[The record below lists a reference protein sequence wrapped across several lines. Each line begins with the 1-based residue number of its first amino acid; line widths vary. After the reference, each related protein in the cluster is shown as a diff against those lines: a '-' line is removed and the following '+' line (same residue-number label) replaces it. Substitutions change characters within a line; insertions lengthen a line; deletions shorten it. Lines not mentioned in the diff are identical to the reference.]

1 MKVIYL
7 HQYFKTPSEN
17 GGTRS
22 YDLAKSFVQSGYYV
36 YMVTTTSNEKY
47 KNTRW
52 KVEMCDGIEVHY
64 LYLPYDNSMSYFER
78 CIAFLKFMIL
88 ASVRLLKI
96 KGDLLLATSTP
107 LTIGIPALLK
117 KTLHKT
123 PLVFEVRDV
132 WPEAVIAVGAVKNR
146 LVQKVLYLLEKLIY
160 NKSDIIVPLSVDMKK
175 SITERYPYLERKI
188 PFVVENI
195 AEVNRFSMTE
205 KINLKEWL
213 GVEPRFSILYAG
225 TFGKVNNI
233 HYVIELASRVIQLD
247 SSICFILMGSGSEKN
262 EIIEIAK
269 KRGLFNKNVFFPD
282 PVSKRDLDKIYSSV
296 SMGSSFVAPIQEL
309 WANSANK
316 FFDTLAAGK
325 PVLINHYGWQADVIE
340 NRNIGYVLPPSLD
353 DKAVSKFV
361 EYSKDINLH
370 REQEQNSRTVA
381 ISEYSLEVASSKYL
395 KIFNK
400 IHV

>member
-1 MKVIYL
+1 
-7 HQYFKTPSEN
+7 
-17 GGTRS
+17 
-22 YDLAKSFVQSGYYV
+22 
-36 YMVTTTSNEKY
+36 
-47 KNTRW
+47 
-52 KVEMCDGIEVHY
+52 
-64 LYLPYDNSMSYFER
+64 
-78 CIAFLKFMIL
+78 
-88 ASVRLLKI
+88 
-96 KGDLLLATSTP
+96 
-107 LTIGIPALLK
+107 
-117 KTLHKT
+117 
-123 PLVFEVRDV
+123 
-132 WPEAVIAVGAVKNR
+132 
-146 LVQKVLYLLEKLIY
+146 
-160 NKSDIIVPLSVDMKK
+160 
-175 SITERYPYLERKI
+175 
-188 PFVVENI
+188 I

-213 GVEPRFSILYAG
+213 GVEPRFSISYAV

-370 REQEQNSRTVA
+370 REQEQNSRAVA
-381 ISEYSLEVASSKYL
+381 ISEYSLEVAS
-395 KIFNK
+395 
-400 IHV
+400 

>member
-175 SITERYPYLERKI
+175 SITARYPYLERKI

>member
-1 MKVIYL
+1 MKLIYL
-7 HQYFKTPSEN
+7 HQYFKTPNEN

-117 KTLHKT
+117 KILHKT

-175 SITERYPYLERKI
+175 SITARYPYLERKI